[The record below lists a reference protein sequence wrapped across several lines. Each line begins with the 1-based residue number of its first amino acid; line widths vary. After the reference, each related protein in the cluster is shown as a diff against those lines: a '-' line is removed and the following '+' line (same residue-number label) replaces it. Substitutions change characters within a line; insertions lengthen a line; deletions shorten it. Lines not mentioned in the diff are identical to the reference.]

1 MIRIIKSA
9 VIVFGALAT
18 GYYFLPKE
26 REVHTR
32 MFCAY
37 DRVFV
42 EFIEGKTVW
51 GVMWLDNNGKPIS
64 CREDEEVT
72 EPVRQLVI

>member
-1 MIRIIKSA
+1 MIKIIKIV
-9 VIVFGALAT
+9 VIVLGGLAT

-42 EFIEGKTVW
+42 EFIEGNSVW
-51 GVMWLDNNGKPIS
+51 GTMWLDNRGNPVPCK
-64 CREDEEVT
+64 EDT
-72 EPVRQLVI
+72 DSPEPVKQVVI